1 MKKIITT
8 LAVLLLTTFSANA
21 FDRSMLGLTAGIA
34 ANQSVFGATAKQT
47 NNNDTNGTGS
57 IKEEHGVFTD
67 SHKSGFIELNVGQW
81 ISLGYEHTPDSIS
94 TPENKTR
101 ETLVESKV
109 SVDFNDLNT
118 TYVKIN
124 IPRTGGAFV
133 KAGTVETD
141 LDIKETMGSGS
152 TYSNVSTEGTMF
164 GLGYAKQLGDS
175 AFDIR
180 IEGSYLDLDNVT
192 TSNGVASGAAT
203 VANSGRN
210 QISTKYMEGLTGKI
224 ALTLTLGR
232 N

>member
-1 MKKIITT
+1 MKKIIIT
-8 LAVLLLTTFSANA
+8 LAVLLFGTSVNARDFSM
-21 FDRSMLGLTAGIA
+21 FQITAGIA
-34 ANQSVFGATAKQT
+34 GNQSIFAGKATETNENDSSAIVSTKNESAVFMDGYQ
-47 NNNDTNGTGS
+47 
-57 IKEEHGVFTD
+57 
-67 SHKSGFIELNVGQW
+67 SGFIELGIGEW
-81 ISLGYEHTPDSIS
+81 ISIGYEHTPDSIS

-124 IPRTGGAFV
+124 IPRTGGAFIR
-133 KAGTVETD
+133 AGTVETD

-152 TYSNVSTEGTMF
+152 TYNNVSTEGTMF

-180 IEGSYLDLDNVT
+180 VEGSYLDLDNVT
-192 TSNGVASGAAT
+192 TSNGVASGSAT

>member
-1 MKKIITT
+1 
-8 LAVLLLTTFSANA
+8 
-21 FDRSMLGLTAGIA
+21 
-34 ANQSVFGATAKQT
+34 
-47 NNNDTNGTGS
+47 
-57 IKEEHGVFTD
+57 
-67 SHKSGFIELNVGQW
+67 
-81 ISLGYEHTPDSIS
+81 
-94 TPENKTR
+94 
-101 ETLVESKV
+101 
-109 SVDFNDLNT
+109 
-118 TYVKIN
+118 
-124 IPRTGGAFV
+124 
-133 KAGTVETD
+133 
-141 LDIKETMGSGS
+141 MGSGS
-152 TYSNVSTEGTMF
+152 TYNNVSTEGTMF

>member
-1 MKKIITT
+1 MKKIIIT
-8 LAVLLLTTFSANA
+8 LAVLLFSTSVNA
-21 FDRSMLGLTAGIA
+21 RDLSMFSITAGIA
-34 ANQSVFGATAKQT
+34 GNQSIFAGKATETNENDSSEVVSTKNESAVFMDGYQ
-47 NNNDTNGTGS
+47 
-57 IKEEHGVFTD
+57 
-67 SHKSGFIELNVGQW
+67 SGFVELGIGPY
-81 ISLGYEHTPDSIS
+81 ISFGYEHTPDSIS
-94 TPENKTR
+94 TPTNETR
-101 ETLVESKV
+101 ELVAKSTV

-118 TYVKIN
+118 TYIKIN
-124 IPRTGGAFV
+124 IPRTGGAFI

-141 LDIKETMGSGS
+141 LDIKEVMASGR
-152 TYSNVSTEGTMF
+152 TYNNVSTEGTMF
-164 GLGYAKQLGDS
+164 GVGYAKQLGDS

-210 QISTKYMEGLTGKI
+210 EISTKYMEGLTGKI

>member
-1 MKKIITT
+1 MKKIIIT
-8 LAVLLLTTFSANA
+8 LAVLLFGATANA
-21 FDRSMLGLTAGIA
+21 RDLSMFQITAGIA
-34 ANQSVFGATAKQT
+34 GNQSIFAGKATETNENDSSAIVSTKNESAVFMDGYQ
-47 NNNDTNGTGS
+47 
-57 IKEEHGVFTD
+57 
-67 SHKSGFIELNVGQW
+67 SGFIEIGVGPY
-81 ISLGYEHTPDSIS
+81 ISFGYEHTPDSIS

-118 TYVKIN
+118 TYVKLN
-124 IPRTGGAFV
+124 ITKLGGLFV

-164 GLGYAKQLGDS
+164 GLGYAQQIGDS
-175 AFDIR
+175 PFDIR
-180 IEGSYLDLDNVT
+180 VEGSYMDLDNVT
-192 TSNGVASGAAT
+192 TSNGVASGSAT
-203 VANSGRN
+203 AANSGRN